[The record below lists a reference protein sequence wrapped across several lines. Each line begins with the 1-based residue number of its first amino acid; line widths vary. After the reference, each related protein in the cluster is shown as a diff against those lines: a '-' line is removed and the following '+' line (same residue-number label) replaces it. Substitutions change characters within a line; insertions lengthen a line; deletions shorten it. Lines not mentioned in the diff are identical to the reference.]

1 MSGVLTD
8 GGRLEFQA
16 WPKTPRYYREIVVT
30 EKIDGTNG
38 AVCIERFPYGEFAGT
53 STPPDA
59 TLVVGTELDQFG
71 NPVDEYL
78 VVAQSR
84 KRIATPDNDNAGFAK
99 WVWENA
105 THLVDDLGPGRH
117 FGEWWGSG
125 IQRNYGRTE
134 KTFSLFNT
142 HKWSM
147 EKFSGTMLPQCFTT
161 PRLDVVPVLYQGPH
175 DQESI
180 EDCLTDLAN
189 EGSYVAADG
198 WTGKAEGVCIFHTAS
213 NQVYKVTLEND
224 ETPKSL
230 VNA

>member
-1 MSGVLTD
+1 MNGVLTD

-53 STPPDA
+53 STPPEA
-59 TLVVGTELDQFG
+59 TLVVGTQLDQFG

-84 KRIATPDNDNAGFAK
+84 KRIATPDNDNAGFAR
-99 WVWENA
+99 WVWDNA
-105 THLVDDLGPGRH
+105 GRLVDDLGPGRH

-125 IQRNYGRTE
+125 IQRNYGQSE
-134 KTFSLFNT
+134 KRFSLFNT
-142 HKWSM
+142 AKWN
-147 EKFSGTMLPQCFTT
+147 ELLVKNFRT
-161 PRLDVVPVLYQGPH
+161 PRLGVVPVLYFGPH

-180 EDCLTDLAN
+180 EDCLTDLAD

-230 VNA
+230 VA

>member
-53 STPPDA
+53 STPPEA
-59 TLVVGTELDQFG
+59 TLVVGTQLDQFG
-71 NPVDEYL
+71 NSVDEYL
-78 VVAQSR
+78 VLAQSR
-84 KRIATPDNDNAGFAK
+84 KRVATPDNDNAGFAR
-99 WVWENA
+99 WVWDNA
-105 THLVDDLGPGRH
+105 GRLVDDLGPGRH
-117 FGEWWGSG
+117 FGEWWGQG
-125 IQRNYGRTE
+125 IQRNYGQSE
-134 KTFSLFNT
+134 KYFSLFNT
-142 HKWSM
+142 SKWW
-147 EKFSGTMLPQCFTT
+147 GTTFDT
-161 PRLDVVPVLYQGPH
+161 PRLGVVPVLYQGPH

-224 ETPKSL
+224 EIPKSL
-230 VNA
+230 VA